1 MEGTKF
7 REKFYVDNYMNTYS
21 NINELIADKVILD
34 DVMSEA
40 SMPLQEWVSNDAKF
54 NSLYNIVVPETQSV
68 LGLPLNPIT
77 DNMNVVVG
85 DKLNQEISWRYTKRS
100 ILSLVSSIYD
110 PLGWV
115 SPLTV
120 RGKMFLQTLWKEKK
134 DWDEKLNP
142 DQVKVI
148 YDVLVDF
155 RRVSEFVLPRHVLY
169 SCADLHVFA
178 DASNKAYGAVAYT
191 VDSINN
197 RSNLLISKARVAPC
211 KEGRL
216 TIPKLEL
223 TASLIGARLIRY
235 LSNIHHF
242 KTIYLWSDSKVVISW
257 ITGDR
262 ELKDVY
268 VANRVAEVKNLITRH
283 SIQVKYVPTKDN
295 PADYLSRGC
304 T

>member
-1 MEGTKF
+1 M
-7 REKFYVDNYMNTYS
+7 
-21 NINELIADKVILD
+21 
-34 DVMSEA
+34 
-40 SMPLQEWVSNDAKF
+40 
-54 NSLYNIVVPETQSV
+54 
-68 LGLPLNPIT
+68 
-77 DNMNVVVG
+77 
-85 DKLNQEISWRYTKRS
+85 
-100 ILSLVSSIYD
+100 
-110 PLGWV
+110 
-115 SPLTV
+115 
-120 RGKMFLQTLWKEKK
+120 WKEKRG
-134 DWDEKLNP
+134 WDEKLYP
-142 DQVKVI
+142 DQVKI
-148 YDVLVDF
+148 IHDILVDL

-169 SCADLHVFA
+169 NCADSHVFV

-191 VDSINN
+191 VDSITN

-211 KEGRL
+211 KEDRL

-235 LSNIHHF
+235 LSNIHQF

-268 VANRVAEVKNLITRH
+268 VANRVAEVKTILTRH

-304 T
+304 TSK